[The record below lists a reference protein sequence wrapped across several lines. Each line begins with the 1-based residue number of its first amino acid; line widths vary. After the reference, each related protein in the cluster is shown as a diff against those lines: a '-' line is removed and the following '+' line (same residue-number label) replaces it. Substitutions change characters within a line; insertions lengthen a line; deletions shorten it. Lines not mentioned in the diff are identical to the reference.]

1 MPASSEILI
10 QLPAG
15 MGLHARPAGVLV
27 RLASGFQSA
36 IQLAVGDRQAD
47 AKSILDVLALGAD
60 GGTVVRVRADGP
72 DAEDAVIALA
82 GCLRSIESDDAP
94 AR

>member
-1 MPASSEILI
+1 MPASSEQSI

-15 MGLHARPAGVLV
+15 MGLHARPAGALV
-27 RLASGFQSA
+27 RMASKFQSA
-36 IQLAVGDRQAD
+36 IQLAVGDREAD

-72 DAEDAVIALA
+72 DAEHAVTALA
-82 GCLRSIESDDAP
+82 GCLLTLE
-94 AR
+94 